1 MDLEGFTSIING
13 SELHSSNFVS
23 TFLEKLIFSQL
34 YDFIKSHKQ
43 FVYNKNIPHTSCLC
57 DTSENIVLL
66 AKGLNNYK
74 RLTASA
80 RLPETP
86 HDIVE
91 KYSCSSD
98 DKDCMFDDCT
108 ECSSGKLCQLPDS
121 NPDSESDLDSNS
133 DSDTSCLVS
142 FYRWETPDK
151 HVTKIRISEPFEEAT
166 ERFKESVVS
175 LKRHI
180 YSKRSQNRHYNHV
193 KESLDHGQ
201 ILVHVDYAESYKNS
215 QQNEIQSAYFGNST
229 FSIFTACC
237 YTKSLDNGGLKK
249 DSIVVVNDSKEHNR
263 AAALT
268 CLKKVVEKAEE
279 INVAKYDKIIVW
291 SSRCSSQFCS
301 RFVFYLLT
309 EDLLDGVELTWNCN
323 QKIHGKGPMDG
334 VEGTVKNIIFRK
346 VKSGFVTIDSPFEFH
361 QVILKFVP
369 SIKSVHLSD
378 TDVMNEPE
386 NIEQESKNIPET
398 LNVYQAERLEVKG
411 VYGLK
416 IFYQTEDEQPFYTQ
430 WYSNGKDVVI
440 CGYEITDADDN
451 HCVLCFEEYQQRKEW
466 IQCPGLCQ

>member
-1 MDLEGFTSIING
+1 M
-13 SELHSSNFVS
+13 
-23 TFLEKLIFSQL
+23 
-34 YDFIKSHKQ
+34 
-43 FVYNKNIPHTSCLC
+43 
-57 DTSENIVLL
+57 L

-142 FYRWETPDK
+142 FYHWETPDK

-237 YTKSLDNGGLKK
+237 YTKSLDSGGLKK
-249 DSIVVVNDSKEHNR
+249 DSIVVVNDSKEHNG

-291 SSRCSSQFCS
+291 SDGCSAQFRF
-301 RFVFYLLT
+301 RFVFRLLT
-309 EDLLDGVELTWNCN
+309 EDLFDGVELTWNYN
-323 QKIHGKGPMDG
+323 EKSHGKGPMDG
-334 VEGTVKNIIFRK
+334 VGGTVKNIIFRK

-440 CGYEITDADDN
+440 CGYEIADADDN